1 MIFKTEIETNLKI
14 VNFLDV
20 TFNLINSTYRMINY
34 CTFILLPTTHP
45 KHQTPI
51 KHLPDSIE
59 ERLSNNS
66 DEQVFNSAKP
76 EYEKALKD
84 SGYKNVNLKHRARK
98 EHRTENNR
106 NRKVI
111 WFNPSYSK

>member
-1 MIFKTEIETNLKI
+1 
-14 VNFLDV
+14 
-20 TFNLINSTYRMINY
+20 MINY
-34 CTFILLPTTHP
+34 CTFILLPATHP

-111 WFNPSYSK
+111 WLNPSYSK